1 MQHFDFPKLLF
12 YSVCII
18 IPLGASL
25 LFGLYSAEN
34 RTVVYQTAKYLKTA
48 VVTVANEV
56 FTLTKLHP
64 DHFLQPSRY
73 IGSGVTVNKIPNNT
87 DLILM
92 SGFFKNSNELRL
104 IKRNGD
110 IVARW
115 PIHFSDI
122 FPSPIHLANPPMT
135 DWNIDTHG
143 ALALSDGSVVFNFEY
158 GGLVKLDRC
167 ANVLWTV
174 DRPTHHSVEKA
185 EAGGFWVPARRFFPK
200 GSSSPYPPFETP
212 FYEDTILKISED
224 GQVVSEISVPAIFY
238 KNGLEAILTST
249 GYSFLKGA
257 SWDNEIVHLNKVD
270 ELHSDIADDFPMFD
284 TGDLALSLRKLNLV
298 MVVDKNT
305 GDLKWLKTGPWLR
318 QHDPE
323 FKQGGTITVFNNNIY
338 KDSFNIGSKKSL
350 ASIPR
355 VSNII
360 EIDPESDK
368 YSIIYGNNSQQKLLS
383 IVRGKHQITAD
394 NNILITEFEGGR
406 VFEIDISGNIIWEYI
421 NRYSQ
426 QEVAEI
432 TEARVY
438 PIDYFDVAKW
448 SCL

>member
-1 MQHFDFPKLLF
+1 
-12 YSVCII
+12 
-18 IPLGASL
+18 
-25 LFGLYSAEN
+25 
-34 RTVVYQTAKYLKTA
+34 
-48 VVTVANEV
+48 
-56 FTLTKLHP
+56 
-64 DHFLQPSRY
+64 
-73 IGSGVTVNKIPNNT
+73 
-87 DLILM
+87 
-92 SGFFKNSNELRL
+92 
-104 IKRNGD
+104 
-110 IVARW
+110 
-115 PIHFSDI
+115 
-122 FPSPIHLANPPMT
+122 
-135 DWNIDTHG
+135 
-143 ALALSDGSVVFNFEY
+143 
-158 GGLVKLDRC
+158 
-167 ANVLWTV
+167 
-174 DRPTHHSVEKA
+174 
-185 EAGGFWVPARRFFPK
+185 
-200 GSSSPYPPFETP
+200 
-212 FYEDTILKISED
+212 
-224 GQVVSEISVPAIFY
+224 
-238 KNGLEAILTST
+238 
-249 GYSFLKGA
+249 
-257 SWDNEIVHLNKVD
+257 
-270 ELHSDIADDFPMFD
+270 
-284 TGDLALSLRKLNLV
+284 